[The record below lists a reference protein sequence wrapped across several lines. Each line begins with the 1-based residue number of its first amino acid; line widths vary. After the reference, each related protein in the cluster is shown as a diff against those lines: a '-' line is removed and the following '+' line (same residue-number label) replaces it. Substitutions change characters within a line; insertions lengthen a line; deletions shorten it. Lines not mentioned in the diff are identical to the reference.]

1 MVNIPK
7 RRIGLTGGIGT
18 GKTTVSNYLV
28 RAYHLPVLDADIY
41 ARDAVQAGSPILTD
55 IFNRYGNKVKL
66 ADGSLDRSALGEII
80 FNNPEEKLWLE
91 SKIHPYVRDR
101 FTAKLQQLEVDT
113 VVLVI
118 PLLFEAK
125 MTDLVTEI
133 WVVSCD
139 RQEQIRRLTER
150 GAAALAARDRLTEA
164 QARARIESQL
174 PLAEKVAMADVVL
187 NNDSTV
193 EKLLRQVDVALTM

>member
-1 MVNIPK
+1 LK
-7 RRIGLTGGIGT
+7 
-18 GKTTVSNYLV
+18 
-28 RAYHLPVLDADIY
+28 A
-41 ARDAVQAGSPILTD
+41 
-55 IFNRYGNKVKL
+55 KVK
-66 ADGSLDRSALGEII
+66 G
-80 FNNPEEKLWLE
+80 
-91 SKIHPYVRDR
+91 DR
-101 FTAKLQQLEVDT
+101 FTSALRQLEVDT
-113 VVLVI
+113 VVLAI

-150 GAAALAARDRLTEA
+150 DRLSEA

-174 PLAEKVAMADVVL
+174 PLEQKVEMADVVL

-193 EKLLRQVDVALTM
+193 EELLRQVDVALTS

>member
-28 RAYHLPVLDADIY
+28 RAYHLPVLDADLY
-41 ARDAVQAGSPILTD
+41 ARDAVKAGSPILTD

-66 ADGSLDRSALGEII
+66 ADGSLNRSALGEII

-101 FTAKLQQLEVDT
+101 FTAKLQELKVDT
-113 VVLVI
+113 VVLAI

-139 RQEQIRRLTER
+139 RQEQIRRLID
-150 GAAALAARDRLTEA
+150 RDRLSEA

-174 PLAEKVAMADVVL
+174 PLEQKVEMADVVL

-193 EKLLRQVDVALTM
+193 EELLRQVDVALTS

>member
-41 ARDAVQAGSPILTD
+41 ARDAVRAGSPILTD
-55 IFNRYGNKVKL
+55 IFDRYGNKVKL
-66 ADGSLDRSALGEII
+66 GDGSLDRSALGEII

-101 FTAKLQQLEVDT
+101 ITSALQELKVDT
-113 VVLVI
+113 VVLAI

-139 RQEQIRRLTER
+139 RQEQIRRLIE
-150 GAAALAARDRLTEA
+150 RDRLTED
-164 QARARIESQL
+164 QAKARIESQL
-174 PLAEKVAMADVVL
+174 PLTEKVAMADVVL
-187 NNDSTV
+187 HNDSTV
-193 EKLLRQVDVALTM
+193 EELLRQVDIGIEPRCAT

>member
-41 ARDAVQAGSPILTD
+41 ARDAVQADSPILED
-55 IFNRYGNKVKL
+55 IFNRYENKVKL
-66 ADGSLDRSALGEII
+66 LDGSLNRSALGEII

-101 FTAKLQQLEVDT
+101 FTSALQELEVDT
-113 VVLVI
+113 VVLAI

-150 GAAALAARDRLTEA
+150 DCLTKA
-164 QARARIESQL
+164 QAIARIDSQL
-174 PLAEKVAMADVVL
+174 PLTEKVAMADVVL
-187 NNDSTV
+187 NNNSTV
-193 EKLLRQVDVALTM
+193 EELLRQVDVALDN

>member
-66 ADGSLDRSALGEII
+66 ADGTLDRSALGEII

-101 FTAKLQQLEVDT
+101 FTDTLQQINVDT
-113 VVLVI
+113 VVLAI

-150 GAAALAARDRLTEA
+150 DRLSEA

-174 PLAEKVAMADVVL
+174 PLTEKVAMADVVL
-187 NNDSTV
+187 NNNSTV
-193 EKLLRQVDVALTM
+193 EELLRQVDIGMIINSPKL

>member
-41 ARDAVQAGSPILTD
+41 ARDAVKAGSPILTD
-55 IFNRYGNKVKL
+55 IFNRYRNKVKL

-101 FTAKLQQLEVDT
+101 FTAKLQQLEVDI
-113 VVLVI
+113 VVLAI

-139 RQEQIRRLTER
+139 RQQQIRRLKER
-150 GAAALAARDRLTEA
+150 DHLSEA
-164 QARARIESQL
+164 QARARIDNQL

-187 NNDSTV
+187 NNNSTV
-193 EKLLRQVDVALTM
+193 EELLRQVDVAIAR